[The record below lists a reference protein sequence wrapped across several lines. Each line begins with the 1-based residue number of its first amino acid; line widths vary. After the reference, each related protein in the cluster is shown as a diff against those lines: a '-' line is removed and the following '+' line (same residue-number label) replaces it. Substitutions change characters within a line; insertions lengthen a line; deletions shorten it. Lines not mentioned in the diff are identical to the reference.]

1 MGTLIVQVLR
11 VPEIIGS
18 CMMSDAV
25 AEYIYTAKEI
35 ELGTSY
41 SKDWRTYRLEII
53 GCSVRWFL
61 STTPDTVW
69 SLQYPSVVKLTDNLR
84 MRQSCPIESR
94 HPKRIRVRSLSA
106 WLIDVT

>member
-1 MGTLIVQVLR
+1 
-11 VPEIIGS
+11 
-18 CMMSDAV
+18 MMSDAV

-41 SKDWRTYRLEII
+41 SKDWGTYQLLNFDMIPRHGLEFEVI

-61 STTPDTVW
+61 SATPDTVW